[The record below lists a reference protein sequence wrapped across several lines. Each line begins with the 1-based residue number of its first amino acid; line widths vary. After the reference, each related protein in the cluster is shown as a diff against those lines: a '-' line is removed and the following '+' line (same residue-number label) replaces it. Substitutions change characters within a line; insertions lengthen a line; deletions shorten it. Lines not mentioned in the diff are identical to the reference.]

1 MPLPVCSIRIFTKW
15 VDRRESV
22 EHSHTVSL
30 RLLPVAVLSS
40 QKEEKKEGQNIKKS
54 MASKEKI

>member
-15 VDRRESV
+15 VDCRESV